1 MKELQKILSPMRR
14 AVEKYGMIGQGDKI
28 AVGVSGGKD
37 SLVLL
42 AALAAMRR
50 FDGFSYELVAVT
62 VDNGFDS
69 CGDDFFADVTRF
81 AESLGIEHR
90 IIRTD
95 IAKIVFEHHA
105 DEKPCSLCA
114 TMRRGALYREAES
127 LGCTAIALGHH
138 LDDVCETYI
147 MNIMMTGRAGCFS
160 PLTTYDNSP
169 VKVIRPLVYTR
180 EGLVDRCARALQVP
194 VTPKVCPVDGETER
208 EHFKELLHRE
218 DKRHRG
224 IYNRI
229 LVALE
234 RSEADGWRP

>member
-1 MKELQKILSPMRR
+1 MNELQKILSPMRR
-14 AVEKYGMIGQGDKI
+14 AVEKYGMIEKGDKI

-42 AALAAMRR
+42 SALAVMRR
-50 FDGFSYELVAVT
+50 FAEFSYDIVAVT
-62 VDNGFDS
+62 VDNGFENASPDYF
-69 CGDDFFADVTRF
+69 DEVTKF
-81 AESLGIEHR
+81 CSSLGVEHR
-90 IIRTD
+90 IIKTD

-114 TMRRGALYREAES
+114 SLRRGALYREAES

-160 PLTTYDNSP
+160 PKTTYDNSP

-180 EGLVDRCARALQVP
+180 EGLIDRCAKNLNVP
-194 VTPKVCPVDGETER
+194 VTPKICPVDGETER
-208 EHFKELLHRE
+208 EHFKELLRSE
-218 DKRHRG
+218 DRRHRG
-224 IYNRI
+224 LYNRI

-234 RSEADGWRP
+234 RSEADGWRS